1 MTRIIYL
8 TLYIVLIALAN
19 YTAANIIKLPFNID
33 LAIGTIFFGF
43 VFTVRDKLH
52 FFGRKTVYLGIFL
65 ASVLSLIINIITQS
79 PHQIILASIIG
90 LVLGEVADTEVFAR
104 IKDNWLVKS
113 LTSNAVSVP
122 IDTILFNVIAFAGTE
137 LASSIPN
144 LVAGDII
151 FKALFSTVLSL
162 GYWALRETN

>member
-52 FFGRKTVYLGIFL
+52 FFGRKTVYRSEERRVGK
-65 ASVLSLIINIITQS
+65 
-79 PHQIILASIIG
+79 
-90 LVLGEVADTEVFAR
+90 EC
-104 IKDNWLVKS
+104 
-113 LTSNAVSVP
+113 
-122 IDTILFNVIAFAGTE
+122 
-137 LASSIPN
+137 
-144 LVAGDII
+144 
-151 FKALFSTVLSL
+151 
-162 GYWALRETN
+162 

>member
-8 TLYIVLIALAN
+8 TLYIALIALAN